1 MDCFDADPEG
11 DEDERGGVEKGRQH
25 AGALIAKGLALGGR
39 AGLEVNRDEGER
51 QGQEVGHV
59 VAGFGEQRQ
68 RMRAQSGDQ
77 GKRHVEQRRQHGE
90 PQHSACFS
98 MTCWRWREHAYLK
111 SMRALRKEQKQ
122 GPALLNGSN
131 LEGGLAGTGTEAL
144 PLVFG
149 DTLGLGMAP
158 EDGHALAQPAP
169 ALGDQDAVF
178 RAAWLVADGAGH
190 ADFDLT
196 RIDDSG
202 EGRDVLR
209 ALVDDAGDFVLV
221 EQHVAGGAVFGGDLK
236 AVEQHA
242 VDDASEADQAL
253 AAFAL
258 KLFFGW
264 SLAVAPETTQS
275 ENSAD
280 GERWGVHKRVTPR
293 LG

>member
-1 MDCFDADPEG
+1 MHISSLC
-11 DEDERGGVEKGRQH
+11 V
-25 AGALIAKGLALGGR
+25 
-39 AGLEVNRDEGER
+39 
-51 QGQEVGHV
+51 
-59 VAGFGEQRQ
+59 
-68 RMRAQSGDQ
+68 S
-77 GKRHVEQRRQHGE
+77 
-90 PQHSACFS
+90 
-98 MTCWRWREHAYLK
+98 
-111 SMRALRKEQKQ
+111 LRKEQKQ

-158 EDGHALAQPAP
+158 EDGHSLAQPAP
-169 ALGDQDAVF
+169 ALGDEDAVF
-178 RAAWLVADGAGH
+178 GAAWLVADGAGH
-190 ADFDLT
+190 ADFD
-196 RIDDSG
+196 RRGIDDSG

-209 ALVDDAGDFVLV
+209 AFVDDAGDFVLV

-236 AVEQHA
+236 AVEERS

-264 SLAVAPETTQS
+264 SLARDEPERSSGSHGDGRCQGSNLPLAKRYVDHDGLEWFRQEQKRREGGQNRVAPETTQS